1 MADNINTCAITGNL
15 TRDPEL
21 KKVSGGS
28 LSVCELGVACNGS
41 KKDQQGNWVEDVNF
55 FDVTVFGG
63 QADACANYLAKGRG
77 VAIQGRLDWQSWEAK
92 DGSGRR
98 SKVVI
103 IADRVQF
110 LGGRQDGDAP
120 AASQNASEGDF
131 SDAPA
136 DTSGVGDRPEPSDD
150 DIPF

>member
-1 MADNINTCAITGNL
+1 MATNNVNICAITGNL

-21 KKVSGGS
+21 RSVSGGN
-28 LSVCELGVACNGS
+28 LSVCNLGVACNGS
-41 KKDQQGNWVEDVNF
+41 RKNAQGEWVEDVNF

-63 QADACANYLAKGRG
+63 QADACAKYLAKGRP
-77 VAIQGRLDWQSWEAK
+77 VAVQGRLDWQSWEAK
-92 DGSGRR
+92 DGSGKR

-110 LGGRQDGDAP
+110 LGGKNDGDAAGAGQ
-120 AASQNASEGDF
+120 AAGGDF
-131 SDAPA
+131 TDAPA
-136 DTSGVGDRPEPSDD
+136 DTSGFTEQPARDD